1 MKSIRKEVSMSK
13 SADSEDIRQSLL
25 DYAQAAISKG
35 QEAVAVELA
44 SDSSDDDL
52 VAELDTTAYE
62 LGELINNLRQINKEA
77 TVQEYIRGEI

>member
-1 MKSIRKEVSMSK
+1 MNKNIVMNEFEQPKLEILIGKLNESV
-13 SADSEDIRQSLL
+13 
-25 DYAQAAISKG
+25 
-35 QEAVAVELA
+35 AVAVELA

>member
-44 SDSSDDDL
+44 SDSSEHYL

-62 LGELINNLRQINKEA
+62 LGELINNLRQINKGA
-77 TVQEYIRGEI
+77 TVHEYIRGEI

>member
-1 MKSIRKEVSMSK
+1 MNKKIVMNEFEQPKLEVLIGKLNESV
-13 SADSEDIRQSLL
+13 
-25 DYAQAAISKG
+25 
-35 QEAVAVELA
+35 AVAVELA

>member
-1 MKSIRKEVSMSK
+1 MNKNIVMNEFEQPKLEILIGKLNESV
-13 SADSEDIRQSLL
+13 
-25 DYAQAAISKG
+25 
-35 QEAVAVELA
+35 AVAVELA

-62 LGELINNLRQINKEA
+62 LGELINNLRRINREA

>member
-1 MKSIRKEVSMSK
+1 MNKDIVMSEFEQPKLEVLIGKLNESV
-13 SADSEDIRQSLL
+13 
-25 DYAQAAISKG
+25 
-35 QEAVAVELA
+35 AVAVELA

-62 LGELINNLRQINKEA
+62 LGELINNLRRINREA

>member
-1 MKSIRKEVSMSK
+1 MNKNIVMNEFEQPKLEILIGKLNESV
-13 SADSEDIRQSLL
+13 
-25 DYAQAAISKG
+25 
-35 QEAVAVELA
+35 AVAVELA

-52 VAELDTTAYE
+52 VAELDITAYE

>member
-1 MKSIRKEVSMSK
+1 MNK
-13 SADSEDIRQSLL
+13 DIVMNEFEQPKLEILIGKLNESV
-25 DYAQAAISKG
+25 
-35 QEAVAVELA
+35 AVAVELA

-62 LGELINNLRQINKEA
+62 LGELINNLRQINREA

>member
-1 MKSIRKEVSMSK
+1 MNKNIIMNEFEQPKLEILIGKLNESV
-13 SADSEDIRQSLL
+13 
-25 DYAQAAISKG
+25 AA
-35 QEAVAVELA
+35 AVELA

-62 LGELINNLRQINKEA
+62 LGELINNLRRINREA

>member
-1 MKSIRKEVSMSK
+1 MNKNIVMNDFEQPKLEILIGKLNESV
-13 SADSEDIRQSLL
+13 
-25 DYAQAAISKG
+25 
-35 QEAVAVELA
+35 AVAVELA

-62 LGELINNLRQINKEA
+62 LGELINNLRQINREA

>member
-1 MKSIRKEVSMSK
+1 MNEFEQPKLEILIGKLNESV
-13 SADSEDIRQSLL
+13 
-25 DYAQAAISKG
+25 
-35 QEAVAVELA
+35 AVAVELA

-52 VAELDTTAYE
+52 VAELDITAYE

>member
-1 MKSIRKEVSMSK
+1 MDKNIVMNEFEQPKLEILIGKLNESV
-13 SADSEDIRQSLL
+13 AL
-25 DYAQAAISKG
+25 
-35 QEAVAVELA
+35 AVDLA
-44 SDSSDDDL
+44 SGSPDDDL

>member
-1 MKSIRKEVSMSK
+1 MNK
-13 SADSEDIRQSLL
+13 DIVMNEFEQPKLEILIGKLNESV
-25 DYAQAAISKG
+25 
-35 QEAVAVELA
+35 AVAVELA

>member
-1 MKSIRKEVSMSK
+1 MNKNIVMNEFEQPKLEILVGKLNESV
-13 SADSEDIRQSLL
+13 
-25 DYAQAAISKG
+25 
-35 QEAVAVELA
+35 AVAVELA

-62 LGELINNLRQINKEA
+62 LGELINNLRQINREA

>member
-1 MKSIRKEVSMSK
+1 MNKNIVMNEFEQPKLEILIGKLNESVS
-13 SADSEDIRQSLL
+13 
-25 DYAQAAISKG
+25 
-35 QEAVAVELA
+35 VAVELA

-62 LGELINNLRQINKEA
+62 LGELINNLRQINREA